1 MNKRTIRLSRT
12 DYNLMLQGATQV
24 LPEEACGLLA
34 GLLIDGTYEIRKVY
48 VLENTDHSP
57 EHFSMN
63 LKEQLSVV
71 KDIRNNGLIP
81 LGNWHSHP
89 ATPSRPSEEDKR
101 LAYDRNA
108 IYMILSLAEKEPVL
122 NAFHIDKA
130 TSRKENLIITD

>member
-1 MNKRTIRLSRT
+1 MNERTIRLSRS

-34 GLLIDGTYEIRKVY
+34 GLLIDGIYEIRKVY

-63 LKEQLSVV
+63 LKEQLSAV
-71 KDIRNNGLIP
+71 KDIRKNGLIP

-108 IYMILSLAEKEPVL
+108 IYMILSMAEKEPVL

>member
-1 MNKRTIRLSRT
+1 MSKRTIRLSRS
-12 DYNLMLQGATQV
+12 DYNLMLLGATQV

-34 GLLIDGTYEIRKVY
+34 GLLIDGIYEIRKVY

-63 LKEQLSVV
+63 LKEQLSAI
-71 KDIRNNGLIP
+71 KDIRKNGLIP

-108 IYMILSLAEKEPVL
+108 IYMILSMAEKEPVL

>member
-63 LKEQLSVV
+63 LKEQLSAV
-71 KDIRNNGLIP
+71 KDIRKNGLIA

-108 IYMILSLAEKEPVL
+108 IYMILSMAEKEPVL
-122 NAFHIDKA
+122 NAFHIDGA
-130 TSRKENLIITD
+130 ASRKENLVITD

>member
-1 MNKRTIRLSRT
+1 MSKRTIRLSRS
-12 DYNLMLQGATQV
+12 DYNFMLQGATQV

-34 GLLIDGTYEIRKVY
+34 GLLIDGIYEIRKVY

-63 LKEQLSVV
+63 LKEQLSAV
-71 KDIRNNGLIP
+71 KDIRKNGLIP

-108 IYMILSLAEKEPVL
+108 IYMILSMAEKEPVL

>member
-1 MNKRTIRLSRT
+1 MSKRTIRLSRS

-34 GLLIDGTYEIRKVY
+34 GLLIDGIYEIRKVY

-63 LKEQLSVV
+63 LKEQLSAI
-71 KDIRNNGLIP
+71 KDIRKNGLIP

-108 IYMILSLAEKEPVL
+108 IYMILSMAEKEPVL

>member
-1 MNKRTIRLSRT
+1 
-12 DYNLMLQGATQV
+12 MLLGATQV

-34 GLLIDGTYEIRKVY
+34 GLLIDGIYEIRKVY

-63 LKEQLSVV
+63 LKEQLSAI
-71 KDIRNNGLIP
+71 KDIRKNGLIP

-108 IYMILSLAEKEPVL
+108 IYMILSMAEKEPVL

>member
-1 MNKRTIRLSRT
+1 MNKRTIKLSRA
-12 DYNLMLQGATQV
+12 DYNLMLQGATKV

-48 VLENTDHSP
+48 ILENMDHSP
-57 EHFSMN
+57 KHFSIN
-63 LKEQLSVV
+63 PKEQLSVV
-71 KDIRNNGLIP
+71 KNIRENGLLP

-108 IYMILSLAEKEPVL
+108 IYMILSMAEKEPVL
-122 NAFHIDKA
+122 NAFRIDGVVSK
-130 TSRKENLIITD
+130 KENLIITD

>member
-63 LKEQLSVV
+63 LKEQLSAV
-71 KDIRNNGLIP
+71 KDIRKNGLIP

-89 ATPSRPSEEDKR
+89 ATPSRPSEEDKC

-108 IYMILSLAEKEPVL
+108 IYMILSMAEKEPVL
-122 NAFHIDKA
+122 NAFHIDGA
-130 TSRKENLIITD
+130 ASRKENLVITD

>member
-57 EHFSMN
+57 EHF
-63 LKEQLSVV
+63 L
-71 KDIRNNGLIP
+71 
-81 LGNWHSHP
+81 
-89 ATPSRPSEEDKR
+89 
-101 LAYDRNA
+101 
-108 IYMILSLAEKEPVL
+108 
-122 NAFHIDKA
+122 
-130 TSRKENLIITD
+130 

>member
-34 GLLIDGTYEIRKVY
+34 GLLIDGIYEIRKVY

-63 LKEQLSVV
+63 LKEQLSAV
-71 KDIRNNGLIP
+71 KDIRKNGLIP

-89 ATPSRPSEEDKR
+89 ATPSRPSEEDKC

-108 IYMILSLAEKEPVL
+108 IYMILSMAEKEPVL
-122 NAFHIDKA
+122 NAFHIDGA
-130 TSRKENLIITD
+130 ASRKENLVITD

>member
-1 MNKRTIRLSRT
+1 MNERIIRLSRT

-34 GLLIDGTYEIRKVY
+34 GLLIDGIYEIRKVY

-130 TSRKENLIITD
+130 TSRKENLVITD

>member
-34 GLLIDGTYEIRKVY
+34 GLLIDGIYEIRKVY

>member
-63 LKEQLSVV
+63 LKEQLSAV
-71 KDIRNNGLIP
+71 KDIRKNGLIP

-89 ATPSRPSEEDKR
+89 STPSRPSEEDKR

-108 IYMILSLAEKEPVL
+108 IYMILSMAEKEPVL
-122 NAFHIDKA
+122 NAFHIDGA
-130 TSRKENLIITD
+130 ASRKENLVITD